1 MMRVI
6 KSFFALLLML
16 PFFLF
21 SFTNK
26 EDEEMNT
33 ISAKFSDI
41 FTQINNEIDKVLVNK
56 EFSENGIEVVIREL
70 DNDKNLSYLEEIGV
84 DNIHNL
90 KVLTKD
96 LNRLIAKAVQYEQ
109 LDQLK
114 YIVLEYYRKEISA
127 DKNGESVFF
136 SLKSTPCYDA
146 YEAKVTVAVL
156 SMYTCAGQAG
166 PSSIESWCSIIG
178 ILGERAARKAFEACI
193 ADI

>member
-1 MMRVI
+1 
-6 KSFFALLLML
+6 
-16 PFFLF
+16 
-21 SFTNK
+21 
-26 EDEEMNT
+26 MNT

-70 DNDKNLSYLEEIGV
+70 DNDKNLSYPEEIGV

-114 YIVLEYYRKEISA
+114 YIILEYYRKEISA

-146 YEAKVTVAVL
+146 YEATVDVAVL

-166 PSSIESWCSIIG
+166 PSSIESRCS
-178 ILGERAARKAFEACI
+178 
-193 ADI
+193 